1 METTSFFFTNF
12 PEDSITMELWQ
23 KFWSF
28 GGMGEVF
35 NPKRVDKQ
43 GRHFGFVKFRDVRD
57 DVELLGGN
65 CFLKH

>member
-1 METTSFFFTNF
+1 
-12 PEDSITMELWQ
+12 MELWQ